1 MKKRTQIRKRVI
13 ASLMAGVMAC
23 GLAACGSSDSDTQ
36 GDQKAN
42 VTTEVQ
48 TEAESDSEADSEVDT
63 QEGGGTKAAEVT
75 PMQMSVNKETGE
87 MNITRPELAGTPMGK
102 EGTWTIFVYLCGSD
116 LESGGEAGTGGG
128 AAVSDITEMTQA
140 TQSENVRFVVQ
151 TGGANRWNLDTVDPE
166 KSQRFVIENGDIT
179 EVYSGDK
186 VSMGDPSSL
195 MDYLTWGVETYPA
208 DNMGLIL
215 WNHGNG
221 SIYGV
226 CFDEQNENDALTLRE
241 INDALLSAQQFMTE
255 KWEFIGFDACLMGNI
270 EGANILAN
278 YAKYMF
284 GSEELE
290 PGAGWNYVEIGNF
303 LAENPTAS
311 GAELGKVVCDSF
323 LQGCVNAGDSN
334 CCTLAVTDLSKLN
347 DVITAF
353 NTFAK
358 DIYEKGAD
366 ADSLSTMIRNIRSA
380 ENFGSNNDNE
390 GYSNML
396 DLCGLV
402 NACSSY
408 SDNANAV
415 VEAVNQAVLYKIQGG
430 DHPNACGLSMYYPLS
445 VQGSEELKTFNDLC
459 VSPYYMSFIDRN
471 DYSAS
476 YYSNDANNQQAE
488 QQADFYKD
496 ENTGTSYFTKDGEQ
510 YCCSSEGQYFKYNAE
525 TEEWETVDGE
535 GLDASQYQYCT
546 SNQASADYSDQ
557 ELYNSDGN
565 WNYNSEYDYD
575 QTTKSFKTKRSQ
587 TKHFDYA
594 DSYVKSGESKH
605 IKFLR
610 KPAMDK
616 DGVFR
621 FTLTKYSLDHTADVY
636 ANVYQVLNEN
646 EVLMLGDTYDVEC
659 DWEKG
664 TFKDQFDGYWLSLP
678 DGQNLATIIVDKNDE
693 HVIYTAPVKL
703 NGKETNLRIRQILA
717 TGEIKIDGA
726 WDGFAE
732 SGAASREFK
741 KIKEGDKI
749 IPLYKSFTLDDKMT
763 ESDYEGAE
771 YTVSGNLEIS
781 YSVMDEGDFY
791 YAFIVED
798 MYDDYLMTDLTQF
811 NVDAN
816 GEVSFYEE

>member
-1 MKKRTQIRKRVI
+1 MRKGKFFRKRLA
-13 ASLMAGVMAC
+13 ASVLAGTMAL
-23 GLAACGSSDSDTQ
+23 GLVACGSSDSS
-36 GDQKAN
+36 
-42 VTTEVQ
+42 
-48 TEAESDSEADSEVDT
+48 TEATKQADVSESATEADTDADT
-63 QEGGGTKAAEVT
+63 SSGSGTKAADVT

-87 MNITRPELAGTPMGK
+87 MNISRPELEGTPMGE
-102 EGTWTIFVYLCGSD
+102 EGTWTIFLWMCGSD
-116 LESGGEAGTGGG
+116 LESGGESGNGG
-128 AAVSDITEMTQA
+128 AAVSDIAEMAKA
-140 TQSENVRFVVQ
+140 TQSEKVRFVIQ
-151 TGGANRWNLDTVDPE
+151 TGGANKWNYESIDPE
-166 KSQRFVIENGDIT
+166 KSQRFVVEGGDIK

-186 VSMGDPSSL
+186 VSMGDPSAL
-195 MDYLTWGVETYPA
+195 QDYLSWGLENYPA
-208 DNMGLIL
+208 DNMGLIF

-241 INDALLSAQQFMTE
+241 INDALLSTQQFMTE

-270 EGANILAN
+270 EGANIMAN

-290 PGAGWNYVEIGNF
+290 PGAGWNYVEIGNY
-303 LAENPTAS
+303 LAQNPTS
-311 GAELGKVVCDSF
+311 NGGDLGKVVCDSF
-323 LQGCVNAGDSN
+323 LQGCVEAGDSN

-347 DVITAF
+347 DVITAY

-358 DIYEKGAD
+358 DIYEKGED
-366 ADSLSTMIRNIRSA
+366 ADSLSTMIRQLHSA

-396 DLCGLV
+396 DLMGV
-402 NACSSY
+402 VDACSGY
-408 SDNANAV
+408 SDNGAAV
-415 VEAVNQAVLYKIQGG
+415 RAALDEAVLYKIQGG
-430 DHPNACGLSMYYPLS
+430 DHPNACGLSVYYPLS
-445 VQGSEELKTFNDLC
+445 PQGSEELKTFSDIC
-459 VSPYYMSFIDRN
+459 ISPYYMSFIDRQ

-488 QQADFYKD
+488 QQSDYYKD
-496 ENTGTSYFTKDGEQ
+496 ENTGTTYFVKDNEQ
-510 YCCSSEGQYFKYNAE
+510 YCCDSEGKYYKYNSE

-535 GLDASQYQYCT
+535 GLDASQYECSS
-546 SNQASADYSDQ
+546 SNQASGDYSDQ
-557 ELYNSDGN
+557 ELYDSDGN

-575 QTTKSFKTKRSQ
+575 QTTKSFKTKRTQ

-594 DSYVKSGESKH
+594 DSYEKSGESKH

-610 KPAMDK
+610 PASMDK
-616 DGVFR
+616 DGVFG

-636 ANVYQVLNEN
+636 ANVYQVLNDN
-646 EVLMLGDTYDVEC
+646 EVLLLGDTYDVEC

-664 TFKDQFDGYWLSLP
+664 VFKDQFDGYWLSLP
-678 DGQNLATIIVDKNDE
+678 DGQNLATTIVDKNDE
-693 HVIYTAPVKL
+693 YVIYTSPITL
-703 NGKETNLRIRQILA
+703 NGRETNLRIRQILE
-717 TGEIKIDGA
+717 TGEIRIDGA

-732 SGAASREFK
+732 SGACSREFK

-749 IPLYKSFTLDDKMT
+749 VPLYKSFALDEKMT
-763 ESDYEGAE
+763 ESDYVGAE
-771 YTVSGNLEIS
+771 YTVSGQLEVS

-798 MYDDYLMTDLTQF
+798 MYSDYLMTDLTEF

-816 GEVSFYEE
+816 GQVSFYQE